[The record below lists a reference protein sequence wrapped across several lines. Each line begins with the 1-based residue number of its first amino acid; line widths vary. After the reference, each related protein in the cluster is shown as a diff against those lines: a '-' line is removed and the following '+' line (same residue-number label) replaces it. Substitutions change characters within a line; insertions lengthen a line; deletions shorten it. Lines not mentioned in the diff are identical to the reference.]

1 LKKCPDPVRAQP
13 QRGVL
18 TLAIGAESNSLTAG

>member
-1 LKKCPDPVRAQP
+1 VSAQP

-18 TLAIGAESNSLTAG
+18 TLAIGVESNSRIGR